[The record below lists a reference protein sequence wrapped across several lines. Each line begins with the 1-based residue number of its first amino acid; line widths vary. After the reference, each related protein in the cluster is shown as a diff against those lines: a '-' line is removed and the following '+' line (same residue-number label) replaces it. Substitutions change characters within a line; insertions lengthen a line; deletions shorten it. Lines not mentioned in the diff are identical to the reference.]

1 MDVLRAEFNRLK
13 AEQFSTGSNAEP
25 LEPIW
30 FSELARSSVQLIN
43 SSKDPYGEVSRG
55 ISANFRNEFAS
66 QLKNELSSAEQRLH
80 SLEEK
85 VYIERFTIDYLRS
98 TIDKLCVTSDVEDVN
113 SSTRS
118 SSGIGAVALSSPR
131 NSLASVGP
139 DIAQSGSSSP
149 TSELDLSSSIGV
161 VFERKRP
168 PPASPSAAPLLT
180 SLSLRQTP
188 PNGEY
193 PTHYANIEPFTK
205 PSLPFSL
212 SKPSPPE
219 RTSSSSIH
227 RQMPLAHTPRSIY
240 GGTLRGDRSSGG
252 IANLPPPVPEHRKS
266 KSVEKL
272 QLVGTSQPST
282 PPSEPQTTPVANLS
296 FKRSAKEPVYEQIW
310 EPPQSP
316 SVAPK
321 TTTTAL
327 NSNTPPKLAPE
338 AFYAVSNIEKS
349 SKPNPPQLSL
359 REIVSSQDT
368 YSTVADVFSGNMSK
382 SPAASNASRA
392 PVPPAHPPPAPP
404 APPLPPHSRA
414 PPPLEQLSSFVGKSE
429 SLVSPVVLRHAE
441 AIASQTTSSSSPVL
455 PARAS
460 AAARLSGLELDAN
473 SVSNP
478 LSDDDEDDDLDQF
491 LLDADRAVVYENGRA
506 AGTASDSASASAT
519 ATASARPLSRAS
531 KASASSSGGEPSPAV
546 ARGSKEKE
554 KEQPA
559 STDGAS
565 GAGGANGPLKPNT
578 RRRSDSHSAL
588 STSSTDLKTATT
600 AAARETPPV
609 PEKTS
614 AAAIATATC
623 PTAPLSASAS
633 ASAGPSSATPAG
645 PYPSGAS
652 VARAA
657 TIRPMTLGERLT
669 SNYETTVGVFPVQPL
684 LYTPLNLDNFF
695 ILLGLIFCL
704 LVLVLRA

>member
-1 MDVLRAEFNRLK
+1 MDVLRAEFNRLRT
-13 AEQFSTGSNAEP
+13 EQFPTGSIAEP
-25 LEPIW
+25 LEPTW
-30 FSELARSSVQLIN
+30 FSELDRSSVQLRN

-55 ISANFRNEFAS
+55 IAANFRKDFAR
-66 QLKNELSSAEQRLH
+66 QLQNELSSAEKRLH

-85 VYIERFTIDYLRS
+85 VHIERFTIDYLRS
-98 TIDKLCVTSDVEDVN
+98 TIDKLGATSDVEDVN
-113 SSTRS
+113 SNTRS
-118 SSGIGAVALSSPR
+118 ISGIGAVASSSPR
-131 NSLASVGP
+131 NSLASGGV
-139 DIAQSGSSSP
+139 DIAQSGASSP

-180 SLSLRQTP
+180 SLSLRQTQT
-188 PNGEY
+188 NGEN
-193 PTHYANIEPFTK
+193 PTHYVNAEAFTK
-205 PSLPFSL
+205 PSFPLSL

-227 RQMPLAHTPRSIY
+227 RQMPLSHSPRSIY

-266 KSVEKL
+266 KSVERL
-272 QLVGTSQPST
+272 QLVGTSQPSP
-282 PPSEPQTTPVANLS
+282 PPSEPETTPVANLS
-296 FKRSAKEPVYEQIW
+296 FNRSAKEPVYEQIC
-310 EPPQSP
+310 ELPQTT
-316 SVAPK
+316 SVAPT
-321 TTTTAL
+321 TTTTAI
-327 NSNTPPKLAPE
+327 NSTTPPKPAPE

-368 YSTVADVFSGNMSK
+368 YSSVADVLSGNISK
-382 SPAASNASRA
+382 SPPASNASRA

-404 APPLPPHSRA
+404 RPPHSRA

-429 SLVSPVVLRHAE
+429 PLVSPVVLRHAE
-441 AIASQTTSSSSPVL
+441 AIASLSTNSSSPIL

-473 SVSNP
+473 WGVSNP

-491 LLDADRAVVYENGRA
+491 LLDADRAVVYENSRA
-506 AGTASDSASASAT
+506 AGSVSGSASASAS
-519 ATASARPLSRAS
+519 ASARPPSRAS
-531 KASASSSGGEPSPAV
+531 KASSSGSVSAGEPSPAAV
-546 ARGSKEKE
+546 ARRSKEE

-565 GAGGANGPLKPNT
+565 GAGGASGPSKPNA
-578 RRRSDSHSAL
+578 RRRSGSPSAL
-588 STSSTDLKTATT
+588 STSSTDSKTGAT

-609 PEKTS
+609 PEKPPPS
-614 AAAIATATC
+614 AAAAATC
-623 PTAPLSASAS
+623 SSASLSASAS
-633 ASAGPSSATPAG
+633 ASAGPSSATPPTAG
-645 PYPSGAS
+645 PSPSGAT
-652 VARAA
+652 VARTA

-669 SNYETTVGVFPVQPL
+669 SNYETTVGVFPVLTTSPH
-684 LYTPLNLDNFF
+684 
-695 ILLGLIFCL
+695 
-704 LVLVLRA
+704 AS